1 MFHPIMYDRDVA
13 VGSYWEASAGA
24 PVADCD
30 SLAAD
35 EICDVAIIGA
45 GFTGLSAAYHLLRDG
60 DMSVRVLEAGVPG
73 WGASGRNGG
82 HCCFGG
88 AGLGADEIAE
98 RFGPDVARR
107 NIDVQRASIELVRDL
122 AIAEN
127 LDIDRQGDGEH
138 CIAHTHRTFDDLS
151 GEVEMWRRLGGFECE
166 LMPAG
171 AFYERAYRGPHI
183 HGAMLFPFGFGL
195 HPMKYARELARLA
208 QRHGAVIH
216 GSSPV
221 TGWERSSGGH
231 RLITPGGSVTAS
243 KVLVATNGFTR
254 DDLHPALAG
263 CLLPAISQ
271 IVATRPLTDDELA
284 AHNWATEIPLYDTR
298 PMFSYLRVLPDRRLA
313 LGGVGGLSGTPH
325 SADRW
330 KAFLK
335 RRIDTMFPAWKDA
348 EIEHSWRGFV
358 CITADRMTHLGEL
371 PDDPGVFYSLAY
383 HGNGVAMATWSGR
396 AVAGLISGR
405 ANETIPPTMRQP
417 LRRFPIP
424 ALRKWRLVRHYGMR
438 MVKDLFH

>member
-1 MFHPIMYDRDVA
+1 MFPAWKDAEIEHSWRGFVCITADRMTHLGELPDDPGVF
-13 VGSYWEASAGA
+13 Y
-24 PVADCD
+24 
-30 SLAAD
+30 SLAYHGNG
-35 EICDVAIIGA
+35 VAMA
-45 GFTGLSAAYHLLRDG
+45 T
-60 DMSVRVLEAGVPG
+60 
-73 WGASGRNGG
+73 WSGRAV
-82 HCCFGG
+82 
-88 AGLGADEIAE
+88 AGLISGRANETIPPTMRQPLR
-98 RFGPDVARR
+98 RFPIPALRKWR
-107 NIDVQRASIELVRDL
+107 LVRHYGM
-122 AIAEN
+122 
-127 LDIDRQGDGEH
+127 RM
-138 CIAHTHRTFDDLS
+138 
-151 GEVEMWRRLGGFECE
+151 V
-166 LMPAG
+166 
-171 AFYERAYRGPHI
+171 
-183 HGAMLFPFGFGL
+183 
-195 HPMKYARELARLA
+195 K
-208 QRHGAVIH
+208 
-216 GSSPV
+216 
-221 TGWERSSGGH
+221 
-231 RLITPGGSVTAS
+231 
-243 KVLVATNGFTR
+243 
-254 DDLHPALAG
+254 
-263 CLLPAISQ
+263 

-298 PMFSYLRVLPDRRLA
+298 PMFSYLELRVLPDRRLA

-424 ALRKWRLVRHYGMR
+424 ALRKWRLVRHYGMPVWPLIFAR